1 MPYACNRIKCSLFP
15 ISSKLSIFYPM
26 PPRPSHRASS
36 VRDLIDRDVPFP
48 GGYEDRITIELPMIR
63 NFEEDTGRE
72 WTDICLS
79 LRGGGEMAVVSTIL
93 FLTFSIMSRHL
104 YSIPRLSYLP
114 SSRNF
119 RPFLPT
125 SGHISGQ
132 RRRRGCSLSS

>member
-1 MPYACNRIKCSLFP
+1 
-15 ISSKLSIFYPM
+15 M
-26 PPRPSHRASS
+26 PPRPSRRASAI
-36 VRDLIDRDVPFP
+36 RDLIDHNIPFP

-63 NFEEDTGRE
+63 NFEEDTGRV

-79 LRGGGEMAVVSTIL
+79 LRGGGEMAVVSTT
-93 FLTFSIMSRHL
+93 FLPTFSILCRNL
-104 YSIPRLSYLP
+104 YLVTRSSYPP

-132 RRRRGCSLSS
+132 RRREGSTSSS